1 MIDKRVESLERAVA
15 GISDGSVVL
24 TGGFGQAGNPT
35 DLIHALIDQGS
46 KDLTVVN
53 NNAGNAH
60 IGLAALLETG
70 RVRKMICT
78 YPRSTDSEVITELYR
93 EGRIELEIVPQ
104 GTLSERL
111 RAAGAGIGGFYTPT
125 TIGTPLADGKEVR
138 MIDGKDYVLE
148 YALAA
153 DVALVKAECGDRW
166 GNLTYNKGARNFG
179 PLMCMAAR
187 TTIVQVHRFVDLGSL
202 DPEQVVTPGIFV
214 DRVIEI
220 GDPID
225 ERVEIEQQKMAG

>member
-93 EGRIELEIVPQ
+93 EGRIELEIV
-104 GTLSERL
+104 
-111 RAAGAGIGGFYTPT
+111 AAGNAFRAPARCRRRHRRVLHADHNWHAAGRRQRSSDDRRQGLCTRIR
-125 TIGTPLADGKEVR
+125 A
-138 MIDGKDYVLE
+138 
-148 YALAA
+148 
-153 DVALVKAECGDRW
+153 CGRRR
-166 GNLTYNKGARNFG
+166 A
-179 PLMCMAAR
+179 C
-187 TTIVQVHRFVDLGSL
+187 
-202 DPEQVVTPGIFV
+202 
-214 DRVIEI
+214 
-220 GDPID
+220 
-225 ERVEIEQQKMAG
+225 